1 MNIIEII
8 VDNKKDKNEKIEE
21 LSNQFKFVR

>member
-8 VDNKKDKNEKIEE
+8 IDNKKDKNEKIEE